1 MLSGYQKCNPV
12 SVRTQI
18 VQPPVDTSV
27 LLGYTAELQCKV
39 SNDPSV
45 LYDIAWF
52 HNSQY
57 VYTTH
62 FHIIVIF
69 IKFQDQWNQ
78 GVLINRLELV
88 IIT

>member
-1 MLSGYQKCNPV
+1 M
-12 SVRTQI
+12 
-18 VQPPVDTSV
+18 DTSV

-57 VYTTH
+57 VH
-62 FHIIVIF
+62 FY
-69 IKFQDQWNQ
+69 
-78 GVLINRLELV
+78 INDINDINDNKNGYSTFVAFAE
-88 IIT
+88 